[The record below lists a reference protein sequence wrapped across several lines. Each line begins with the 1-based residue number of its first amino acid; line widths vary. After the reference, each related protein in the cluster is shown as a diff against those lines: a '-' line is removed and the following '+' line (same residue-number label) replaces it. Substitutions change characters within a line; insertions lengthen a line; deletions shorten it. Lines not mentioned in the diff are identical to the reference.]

1 MKHRY
6 LLLPLLL
13 VPSLAVA
20 AKQQYVS
27 LASAEKSYYALAFSY
42 AMSTIKTG
50 EAYEWKTYSSNGAIR
65 PEDPFISRSG
75 SECREFTETFTI
87 QGVQGENVGVGCKRK
102 GDDGWC
108 RLGLK
113 QALTCAMEKRNSFD
127 IDIPVV
133 NLNAPDVNINM
144 PSVGGT
150 GGSQSAPSGAG
161 VGQVGGGSSSS
172 GRSTTGEDVA
182 DTVTGAAGSV
192 AGPATGGMIRWFG
205 ETFR

>member
-42 AMSTIKTG
+42 AMSTVETG
-50 EAYEWKTYSSNGAIR
+50 NAYEWKTYSSNGAIR
-65 PEDPFISRSG
+65 PETPFISRSG
-75 SECREFTETFTI
+75 AECREFTETYTI

-133 NLNAPDVNINM
+133 HLNAPDVNINM
-144 PSVGGT
+144 PSVGGSPST
-150 GGSQSAPSGAG
+150 PSGAG
-161 VGQVGGGSSSS
+161 QNIGGGSAPSR
-172 GRSTTGEDVA
+172 GATGEDVA

-192 AGPATGGMIRWFG
+192 AGPATGGMIRWFND
-205 ETFR
+205 TFR